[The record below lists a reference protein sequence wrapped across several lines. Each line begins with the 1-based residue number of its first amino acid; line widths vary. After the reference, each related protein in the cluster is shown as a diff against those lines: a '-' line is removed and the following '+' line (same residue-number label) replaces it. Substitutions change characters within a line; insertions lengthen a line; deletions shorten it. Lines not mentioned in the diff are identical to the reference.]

1 MESLFGI
8 IAGTVFVILGIALII
23 GRKAFSKF
31 TADAQR
37 ATFGKAGEKVA
48 SQANPGY
55 LAAVGV
61 FFVLGGAALVIIMLS
76 GAEI

>member
-1 MESLFGI
+1 MESIFGI
-8 IAGTVFVILGIALII
+8 VAGTVFVILGIALII
-23 GRKAFSKF
+23 GRKALSKF

-55 LAAVGV
+55 PAAVGA
-61 FFVLGGAALVIIMLS
+61 FFVLAGAALVITMLS